1 MTEGLIERFSEKEIE
16 TIIYHELG
24 HIKLRHGK
32 LILVLIFVVALAVSV
47 LMFYIRQIMLAF
59 GWWQY
64 LLVFP
69 IGVIV
74 LVIISEWFPKKISK
88 AFEHQADAFVIKNT
102 KEKELYIN
110 TLIKLAEYNDEFYSD
125 SVKRSDWND
134 THPSLKK
141 RIDYLERNF

>member
-1 MTEGLIERFSEKEIE
+1 
-16 TIIYHELG
+16 
-24 HIKLRHGK
+24 
-32 LILVLIFVVALAVSV
+32 
-47 LMFYIRQIMLAF
+47 MLAF

-88 AFEHQADAFVIKNT
+88 AFEHQADAFVIKNI

-141 RIDYLERNF
+141 RIDYLERNFNK